1 MSKIIAYCG
10 LNCSDCPAYIAT
22 QNNDTIKLK
31 EIAKKWSNEKMQFNA
46 NDILCDGCHSD
57 DRIFQWCKECDIKS
71 CAREKG
77 LKNCAYCG
85 DYPCELLNNA
95 FGKNIDSSA
104 KQNLDNIRKNI
115 EVQS

>member
-22 QNNDTIKLK
+22 QNNNTNKLK
-31 EIAKKWSNEKMQFNA
+31 EIAKKWSNEEMQFNA
-46 NDILCDGCHSD
+46 NDILCDGCFSD
-57 DRIFQWCKECDIKS
+57 DRIFQWCKECDIKI

-77 LKNCAYCG
+77 LESCAYCE

-95 FGKNIDSSA
+95 FGKNIDPSA
-104 KQNLDNIRKNI
+104 KQRLDEIRKNI
-115 EVQS
+115 ELP